1 MSDCRFGIGKAV
13 GKLIDHMNSSV
24 AERCGREVGPAE
36 WC

>member
-24 AERCGREVGPAE
+24 TESCGREVAPAE